1 MPYVFRNEQNEIT
14 GICVH
19 SQFPGMEYFE
29 EDSPEIIW
37 ARKCLNDPDLRLPL
51 QEWAEKQCKKIDI
64 KVKEYAEL
72 HYEPHRQMTLQK
84 LLTDA
89 KLSNKQPA
97 IDYISQVWTWMTQ
110 VFSFYYYYEDMI
122 MNIVTDNNKT
132 DTQKYD
138 EINNILNNID
148 LTIYDAADPIVT
160 IRQSMVLL
168 MS

>member
-64 KVKEYAEL
+64 KVKEYAEF
-72 HYEPHRQMTLQK
+72 HYEPHRQMTLSK
-84 LLTDA
+84 LLSDA
-89 KLSNKQPA
+89 RAANKQAA
-97 IDYISQVWTWMTQ
+97 IDYISTLWSWLTC
-110 VFSFYYYYEDMI
+110 VFSYYYQKEEEVMS
-122 MNIVTDNNKT
+122 IVNDLNKT
-132 DTQKYD
+132 DEQKYS
-138 EINNILNNID
+138 EINNIIETID
-148 LTIYDAADPIVT
+148 LSGFDASDPLVS
-160 IRQSMVLL
+160 IRQSIYLI